1 MQEKQAFSIYFDE
14 AGRWP
19 LAGPLFIGLICPLN
33 KLSKKELNPF
43 CDSKQISESQ
53 REKLFEYIEILKSEW
68 KILAIPAWM
77 TAAEIDKYGMSNAL
91 HCAIL
96 RWMIQIFNQLFPEYY
111 VKNNLPNPLS
121 TKNNSNNKYT
131 DILNYFSELDSKWI
145 KIKLVM
151 DGNRDFW
158 LRKMFPVWKIETI
171 ISWDAKV
178 KEIWMASIVAKVS
191 RDRIME
197 NLPKKYAKYKFDKHK
212 WYSTKEHKELLEKY
226 GPSDIHR
233 KLFLKW
239 IYSNHN
245 FSKKLPEKF

>member
-96 RWMIQIFNQLFPEYY
+96 RWMIQIFNQLFPEYHQY
-111 VKNNLPNPLS
+111 PEERDHHKRCARLHQGDCLR
-121 TKNNSNNKYT
+121 
-131 DILNYFSELDSKWI
+131 LWI
-145 KIKLVM
+145 QDPGVFHRIE
-151 DGNRDFW
+151 G
-158 LRKMFPVWKIETI
+158 PVQGGCRFLQ
-171 ISWDAKV
+171 D
-178 KEIWMASIVAKVS
+178 
-191 RDRIME
+191 DQ
-197 NLPKKYAKYKFDKHK
+197 FQF
-212 WYSTKEHKELLEKY
+212 LE
-226 GPSDIHR
+226 GVGRRCVHCR
-233 KLFLKW
+233 
-239 IYSNHN
+239 
-245 FSKKLPEKF
+245 